1 MQYNAHNELVRGASG
16 NNQEPT
22 MPDSVP
28 RFVKNKSREMIRKC
42 RLTAARWP
50 WPGTFP
56 ACDYR
61 IGPMTY
67 GLISTA
73 LFAAIVTVGWA
84 ITAKLTMIYVLW

>member
-1 MQYNAHNELVRGASG
+1 
-16 NNQEPT
+16 
-22 MPDSVP
+22 MPDSGP

-56 ACDYR
+56 A
-61 IGPMTY
+61 TY